1 MLLLAMTRAH
11 SLLHYRKQQK
21 IYLGEIG
28 MKQMDETV
36 ASRTERG
43 GNAGRGDGKISWYKI
58 GAVENWLI
66 KGACIQ

>member
-1 MLLLAMTRAH
+1 
-11 SLLHYRKQQK
+11 
-21 IYLGEIG
+21 

-66 KGACIQ
+66 KGACIQLPALIKEAVRWRE